1 MAKLVTFDFDDTLTM
16 PRWDE
21 EEELWMGGTEPNK
34 KTISAMKKFASKGYE
49 VKIVTSRHGTSDHK
63 RAIATFARKYG
74 LPIKD
79 IIFTNGKWKAD
90 TLDKIG
96 SILHY
101 DDDKLPLHMQQQQSL
116 ALHPILGAQ
125 KFVLPKT

>member
-21 EEELWMGGTEPNK
+21 EEELWMTGLEPNK

-74 LPIKD
+74 LPVKD

-90 TLDKIG
+90 TLDKMG

-101 DDDKLPLHMQQQQSL
+101 DDDKEEITRIKAKGIKVVEIPHPLG
-116 ALHPILGAQ
+116 I
-125 KFVLPKT
+125 

>member
-63 RAIATFARKYG
+63 RAIATFVRKYG

-101 DDDKLPLHMQQQQSL
+101 DDDKEEITRIKAKGIKVVEIPHPLG
-116 ALHPILGAQ
+116 I
-125 KFVLPKT
+125 

>member
-63 RAIATFARKYG
+63 RAIATFVRKYG

-90 TLDKIG
+90 TLDKMG

-101 DDDKLPLHMQQQQSL
+101 DDDKEEITRIKAKGIKVVEIPHPLG
-116 ALHPILGAQ
+116 I
-125 KFVLPKT
+125 

>member
-21 EEELWMGGTEPNK
+21 EEELWMTGLEPNK
-34 KTISAMKKFASKGYE
+34 KTISALKKFASKGYE

-63 RAIATFARKYG
+63 RAIATFVRKYG

-101 DDDKLPLHMQQQQSL
+101 DDDKEEITRIQAKGIKVVEIPHPLG
-116 ALHPILGAQ
+116 I
-125 KFVLPKT
+125 

>member
-21 EEELWMGGTEPNK
+21 EEELWMVGTEPNK

-49 VKIVTSRHGTSDHK
+49 VKIVTSRHGTGEHK
-63 RAIATFARKYG
+63 KMVANFAKKHN
-74 LPIKD
+74 LPVKD

-90 TLDKIG
+90 TLERIG
-96 SILHY
+96 SVLHY
-101 DDDKLPLHMQQQQSL
+101 DDDTYEISKIKNKGIKTIQVV
-116 ALHPILGAQ
+116 HPMD
-125 KFVLPKT
+125 K